1 VNVRRITRT
10 ITTTLAAVL
19 MAAVFIATA
28 RAVPAQASTTTD
40 MHACR
45 AFATY
50 ELHHTRYRREV
61 LARDGRRADT
71 YLRVDIR
78 GFLRHQ
84 DKTTA
89 GYVRTDCTTTGD
101 E

>member
-1 VNVRRITRT
+1 MNVRRITRN
-10 ITTTLAAVL
+10 ITTMLAAVL

-28 RAVPAQASTTTD
+28 RAVPAQASASTD
-40 MHACR
+40 VHACR
-45 AFATY
+45 AFAAY

-71 YLRVDIR
+71 YLRVDVR